1 MTHHWHLLYS
11 TIFYTNA
18 AIIKG
23 LLEQNHIPV
32 QLLNKQDSM
41 YNVALGE
48 FELYV
53 PFHFRPMAESILTGS
68 LAN

>member
-1 MTHHWHLLYS
+1 MAHQWHLLHS
-11 TIFYTNA
+11 TILYTNA

-23 LLEQNHIPV
+23 LLEQNSIPV

-41 YNVALGE
+41 YNVAIGH

-53 PFHFRPMAESILTGS
+53 PLHFKPMAESILAGS